1 MNRDQIAAEMHLEIV
16 AGSNGR
22 PNKVQRQQALQQLV
36 PFLIQIPGVNPQW
49 LGQKLIEAIDDSID
63 LTEAFTSNIPSI
75 QMMNNAPPMQP
86 GDPGAE
92 DPNQQGPEGAN
103 NAQQPPTQPQ
113 GPGRPP
119 MVPLP
124 PQYAD

>member
-1 MNRDQIAAEMHLEIV
+1 
-16 AGSNGR
+16 
-22 PNKVQRQQALQQLV
+22 RQQALQQLV

-75 QMMNNAPPMQP
+75 QMLNQAPPPQP
-86 GDPGAE
+86 GGPGAE
-92 DPNQQGPEGAN
+92 DPNAQGAEGSN
-103 NAQQPPTQPQ
+103 NAQGAPTQPQ
-113 GPGRPP
+113 GVGPPPGLGGPGRPP

-124 PQYAD
+124 PEY